1 MSFKLTCDLN
11 LNQYSNQ
18 QLINLQ
24 NQLTRVITKRLIKQ
38 EPEPVKVTVNLSIK
52 RTDHLANREK
62 RLHDALVNR
71 QKRLANREKRLASPR
86 ESNNGSPSPR
96 RNNGSP
102 SPRRN
107 NGSPSPRDLSPPRR
121 QATDSPRDLSHE
133 APRDLSHE
141 APRDMFRTKCANAT
155 QMKRKIRFRTD
166 SDSDSVPRDLSHED
180 PQPPRLD
187 FKDGQSDSDS
197 DYEAPR
203 DLSHG
208 APPQLDFENRRSYV
222 DRTLDEIIAETQDL
236 FESESESE
244 SDDRQPQPTKQQL
257 DQELDEIVRQ
267 RENYYDCSEV
277 I

>member
-1 MSFKLTCDLN
+1 MSFKLTCDLD
-11 LNQYSNQ
+11 LNQFSNQ

-38 EPEPVKVTVNLSIK
+38 EPEPIKVTVNFSVK

-71 QKRLANREKRLASPR
+71 QKRLANREKRLANR
-86 ESNNGSPSPR
+86 EKRLASLRQSNNGSPSPR

-121 QATDSPRDLSHE
+121 RGRNLSREGPHEGTDSPRDMFR
-133 APRDLSHE
+133 PRDLSRE
-141 APRDMFRTKCANAT
+141 GTKCANAA

-166 SDSDSVPRDLSHED
+166 SDSDSDSLP
-180 PQPPRLD
+180 PQ
-187 FKDGQSDSDS
+187 
-197 DYEAPR
+197 
-203 DLSHG
+203 
-208 APPQLDFENRRSYV
+208 PQLDFEDDRLESQPQSYV
-222 DRTLDEIIAETQDL
+222 DCTLDEIIAKTQDL
-236 FESESESE
+236 FESECE
-244 SDDRQPQPTKQQL
+244 SDDDEEPQPQPQPTKQQL

-267 RENYYDCSEV
+267 REDYFERSWGSS
-277 I
+277 